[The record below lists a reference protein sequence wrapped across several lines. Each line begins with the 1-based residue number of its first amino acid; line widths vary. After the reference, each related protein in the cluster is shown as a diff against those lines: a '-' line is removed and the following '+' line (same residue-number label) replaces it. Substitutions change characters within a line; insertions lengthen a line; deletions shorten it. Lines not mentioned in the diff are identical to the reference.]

1 MDMDMDTGL
10 DTSIKVHD
18 MIVSYNNRPVLW
30 DINLSLPKNKII
42 SIVGPNGAGKSTLLK
57 AIMGLVDVDIGYI
70 KILNQNLEKVR
81 NKIGYVPQKG
91 SVDWDFPISVY
102 DVVMMGRY
110 QYMGIFRR
118 PSKKDKDIVKQCLER
133 LNILPLK
140 DKQISQLSGG
150 QQQRVFLARALAQES
165 EIYLMDEP
173 FSAVDIS
180 TENAII
186 QLFKEMVKDLN
197 KTVIVVHHD
206 IYSVK
211 TYFDWTVLLNMRVVA
226 SGPTKDVLNQSNFK
240 ETYGSNSNILLQVGE
255 IVKKEKLPVREK
267 QLYKNKSTN
276 K

>member
-1 MDMDMDTGL
+1 MSKYTSSDI
-10 DTSIKVHD
+10 SIKVHD
-18 MIVSYNNRPVLW
+18 MIVSYNKKPVLW

-57 AIMGLVDVDIGYI
+57 AIMGLVDLDIGYI
-70 KILNQNLEKVR
+70 KILNQNLDEAR

-110 QYMGIFRR
+110 QYMGLFRS
-118 PSKKDKDIVKQCLER
+118 PSKKDKNIVTQCLEK

-140 DKQISQLSGG
+140 GKQISQLSGG

-186 QLFKEMVKDLN
+186 QLFKEMVKNLN
-197 KTVIVVHHD
+197 KTIIVVHHD

-226 SGPTKDVLNQSNFK
+226 SGPTEDVLNESSFK
-240 ETYGSNSNILLQVGE
+240 ETYGSSSNILSQVGE
-255 IVKKEKLPVREK
+255 IVKKEKLPVRES
-267 QLYKNKSTN
+267 QLYKKKLS
-276 K
+276 KK